1 MQVRNLLRGWRVDV
15 IYVSKKKKWD
25 KRVIEKDDEATGEC
39 VVSCKFRNVADCFK
53 WVFSGVYGT
62 SNDLARKFLWEE
74 LAGVHSWLS
83 LPRGIAERKG
93 ATRISS
99 GMGDFSEF
107 ISDHALIDFPLEGGS
122 FTWSNNHTPP
132 SMSRL
137 DKFLVSPEWDGHFP
151 CLSQR
156 LLPRAVSDHSPVLL
170 DSNLAEEIV
179 LLSLRI
185 CGRNQKVQISK
196 V

>member
-1 MQVRNLLRGWRVDV
+1 M
-15 IYVSKKKKWD
+15 
-25 KRVIEKDDEATGEC
+25 
-39 VVSCKFRNVADCFK
+39 SCKFRNVADGFK

-83 LPRGIAERKG
+83 LPWGITERKG
-93 ATRISS
+93 ATGISS

-137 DKFLVSPEWDGHFP
+137 DRFLVSLE
-151 CLSQR
+151 
-156 LLPRAVSDHSPVLL
+156 
-170 DSNLAEEIV
+170 
-179 LLSLRI
+179 
-185 CGRNQKVQISK
+185 
-196 V
+196 

>member
-151 CLSQR
+151 CLSRR
-156 LLPRAVSDHSPVLL
+156 LLPRAVSDQFLYCWTV
-170 DSNLAEEIV
+170 I
-179 LLSLRI
+179 
-185 CGRNQKVQISK
+185 
-196 V
+196 